1 MKKVLMMAAV
11 CVMATA
17 TFAVGEFG
25 FDVYRLSELPEAIDI
40 DLTDITSV
48 PVGSELL
55 LPKVRI
61 PDGSSDIV
69 HLNVPPELSAGGKCG
84 ALRITGIILE
94 RRTKQIR
101 GAMGSH
107 VYPTVAEGAFAITNG
122 LQKAVLSASHRIGM
136 FYPLQIEK
144 DGSGTIRYEWNANGK
159 TLELLVKCY
168 VNERRQMAVCTLL
181 HVKGDGL
188 RAGLGDG
195 LQNQPNKKGT
205 TK

>member
-11 CVMATA
+11 CVIAVGA
-17 TFAVGEFG
+17 FAVECSWQKTW
-25 FDVYRLSELPEAIDI
+25 YEEI
-40 DLTDITSV
+40 DLADITSV
-48 PVGSELL
+48 PIGMTLVEAGGIS
-55 LPKVRI
+55 LPTNENEAA
-61 PDGSSDIV
+61 
-69 HLNVPPELSAGGKCG
+69 LCNVPHEWSEGGSCG
-84 ALRITGIILE
+84 ALRVSGVLVHCGSRQILA
-94 RRTKQIR
+94 
-101 GAMGSH
+101 AMGSH

-122 LQKAVLSASHRIGM
+122 LQKAVLSASHRVGL
-136 FYPLQIEK
+136 FYPLQMEK

-159 TLELLVKCY
+159 TLELFVKCY

-181 HVKGDGL
+181 HVKGDRL

>member
-11 CVMATA
+11 CVIAVGA
-17 TFAVGEFG
+17 FAVECSWQKTW
-25 FDVYRLSELPEAIDI
+25 YEEI
-40 DLTDITSV
+40 DLADITSV
-48 PVGSELL
+48 PIGMTLVEAGGIS
-55 LPKVRI
+55 LPTNENEAA
-61 PDGSSDIV
+61 
-69 HLNVPPELSAGGKCG
+69 LCNVPHEWSEGGSCG
-84 ALRITGIILE
+84 ALRVSGVLVHCGSRQILA
-94 RRTKQIR
+94 
-101 GAMGSH
+101 AMGSH

-144 DGSGTIRYEWNANGK
+144 DGSGTIRYEWNANDK
-159 TLELLVKCY
+159 TLELLVKCH

-181 HVKGDGL
+181 HVKGDRL

>member
-1 MKKVLMMAAV
+1 MKNVLMTAAV
-11 CVMATA
+11 CVIAVGA
-17 TFAVGEFG
+17 FAVECSWQKTW
-25 FDVYRLSELPEAIDI
+25 YEEI
-40 DLTDITSV
+40 DLADITSV
-48 PVGSELL
+48 PIGRTLVEAGGIS
-55 LPKVRI
+55 LPTNENEAA
-61 PDGSSDIV
+61 
-69 HLNVPPELSAGGKCG
+69 LCNVPHEWSEGGSCG
-84 ALRITGIILE
+84 ALRVSGVLVHCGSRQILA
-94 RRTKQIR
+94 
-101 GAMGSH
+101 AMGSH

-159 TLELLVKCY
+159 TLELYVKCY

-181 HVKGDGL
+181 HVKGDRL

>member
-1 MKKVLMMAAV
+1 MKKIMMMACALAV
-11 CVMATA
+11 AGV
-17 TFAVGEFG
+17 AVAVEN
-25 FDVYRLSELPEAIDI
+25 SWQKTWCEEI

-48 PVGSELL
+48 PIGMKLVEASGFS
-55 LPKVRI
+55 LPTN
-61 PDGSSDIV
+61 GGEMAQC
-69 HLNVPPELSAGGKCG
+69 NVPHEWSEGGSCG
-84 ALRITGIILE
+84 ALRVSGVLVDCGSRQIL
-94 RRTKQIR
+94 
-101 GAMGSH
+101 GAIGSH
-107 VYPTVAEGAFAITNG
+107 IYPTVAEGAFAITNG

-159 TLELLVKCY
+159 TLELFVKCY

>member
-1 MKKVLMMAAV
+1 MKQIIAAAV
-11 CVMATA
+11 CVIAVGA
-17 TFAVGEFG
+17 FAVECSWQ
-25 FDVYRLSELPEAIDI
+25 RSWCEKI
-40 DLTDITSV
+40 DLADITSV
-48 PVGSELL
+48 PVGMKLMDGGGFS
-55 LPKVRI
+55 LPTN
-61 PDGSSDIV
+61 GMA
-69 HLNVPPELSAGGKCG
+69 LCNVPHEWSAGGSYG
-84 ALRITGIILE
+84 ALRVSGVLVECGT
-94 RRTKQIR
+94 RQIA

-122 LQKAVLSASHRIGM
+122 VHEAVLSASRRKGM
-136 FYPLQIEK
+136 FFPLQWES

-159 TLELLVKCY
+159 TLELFVKCY